1 MNNVV
6 AFRPSPPSALDP
18 FLGTWIRD
26 PMSVSRDKVAKRAL
40 GEGAVRR
47 LWSCRSIAEL
57 RQCLQ
62 DDAGLAEK
70 YAVLCA
76 SGAEGRLVIARRT
89 LTFSRAATRFAEAHS
104 VTSAITRISA
114 EGRMVIVHNALRST
128 VSGHALRHKGEWLL
142 VSERYAG
149 RNALLFPPSPL
160 FRYYRADQ
168 DAPAAAADSRVV
180 SLAAPGI
187 A

>member
-6 AFRPSPPSALDP
+6 AFHASPPSPLEP

-26 PMSVSRDKVAKRAL
+26 PMSVSRNKVTRRAL
-40 GEGAVRR
+40 GDDGLKR

-70 YAVLCA
+70 YAALCQ
-76 SGAEGRLVIARRT
+76 SRPEGQLVIARRT
-89 LTFSRAATRFAEAHS
+89 LTFSRAASQFAEART
-104 VTSAITRISA
+104 VTSAITRVAA
-114 EGRMVIVHNALRST
+114 EGRMIIVHNAPRPT
-128 VSGHALRHKGEWLL
+128 VAGHALRRKGEWLL

-149 RNALLFPPSPL
+149 RNALLFPPSPV

-168 DAPAAAADSRVV
+168 EAPAAAADSRV
-180 SLAAPGI
+180 I
-187 A
+187 ALTVPHRA

>member
-6 AFRPSPPSALDP
+6 AFPAPPPSLLEP

-26 PMSVSRDKVAKRAL
+26 PMSVSRNKVTKRAL
-40 GEGAVRR
+40 GEDALKR
-47 LWSCRSIAEL
+47 LWRCRSIAEL

-62 DDAGLAEK
+62 EDAGLAAK
-70 YAVLCA
+70 YAALCQ
-76 SGAEGRLVIARRT
+76 SRAEGQLVITRRT
-89 LTFSRAATRFAEAHS
+89 LTFTRTAMRFVEART
-104 VTSAITRISA
+104 VTSAITSVTA
-114 EGRMVIVHNALRST
+114 EGRMVIVHNAPRPTVGAHTLR
-128 VSGHALRHKGEWLL
+128 RKGEWLL

-149 RNALLFPPSPL
+149 RNALLFPPSPV

-168 DAPAAAADSRVV
+168 DAPAADTDARVIP
-180 SLAAPGI
+180 LTAPRR